1 MIEILNII
9 IQILFILTIL
19 IFPII
24 FLDTN
29 NYSKN
34 LEINLFDKISVNSIF
49 FMNFIFLSSIANINL
64 KYILYL
70 YFFLLIIFLFINRKN
85 ISLSTIKINYFFV
98 IFILF
103 IFLISIDIADQ
114 LYFEWDV
121 KSIWHFKALN
131 FYQNQNI
138 ENLNNFKVSE
148 YPHLGSF
155 FWSFFWMFPYSEYEY
170 LGRIFY
176 AFIYVLS
183 IFSISNCLKVEL
195 NEKLIFSILLIL
207 LTYNYRLFSGLQ
219 DVLIFS
225 IILFFSR
232 ATYLLFEKKNR
243 LNNYLLISII
253 LAIVNLLFWIKN
265 EGIFYGLFLVFS
277 LLITYNLTKKEKI
290 FLIFGSIIIL
300 TLKVSLFI
308 YYNNE
313 LNPQYFQME
322 ETLSFDLIL
331 ILEKVKI
338 VTFYIFVYSTQNSI
352 YLIVLPILF
361 YMLIKYPRNQILN
374 FTIYFLLL
382 NILFIYFAYMF
393 KMTEVELLIKA
404 SMQRTMFQTSGFYFL
419 IIIIYINHYMASK
432 FKKKIS

>member
-155 FWSFFWMFPYSEYEY
+155 FWSFFWMFP
-170 LGRIFY
+170 L
-176 AFIYVLS
+176 
-183 IFSISNCLKVEL
+183 
-195 NEKLIFSILLIL
+195 
-207 LTYNYRLFSGLQ
+207 
-219 DVLIFS
+219 
-225 IILFFSR
+225 
-232 ATYLLFEKKNR
+232 
-243 LNNYLLISII
+243 
-253 LAIVNLLFWIKN
+253 
-265 EGIFYGLFLVFS
+265 
-277 LLITYNLTKKEKI
+277 
-290 FLIFGSIIIL
+290 
-300 TLKVSLFI
+300 
-308 YYNNE
+308 
-313 LNPQYFQME
+313 
-322 ETLSFDLIL
+322 
-331 ILEKVKI
+331 
-338 VTFYIFVYSTQNSI
+338 
-352 YLIVLPILF
+352 
-361 YMLIKYPRNQILN
+361 
-374 FTIYFLLL
+374 
-382 NILFIYFAYMF
+382 
-393 KMTEVELLIKA
+393 
-404 SMQRTMFQTSGFYFL
+404 
-419 IIIIYINHYMASK
+419 
-432 FKKKIS
+432 